1 MTLTIGVDVGGT
13 KIAAGVVTDRGEIVE
28 SLRRNTPARDK
39 VATEGAI
46 VSLVR
51 ELSSRYEVAAVGI
64 GAAGYVDAARST
76 VLFAPNLAWRNEPLR
91 ASVEKQ
97 VGLPV
102 VIENDANAAAWAEF
116 RFGAGADVNE
126 LLMVAVGTGIGGG
139 VVLDGHLFRG
149 SFGIASEFGHI
160 RLVPGGRL
168 CGCGNY
174 GCWEQYASGRA
185 LVRQVREVAKAGSPA
200 AARMLGQAGE
210 DPEAIT
216 GQVVT
221 EAAKDG
227 DPLAVEAF
235 NEVGRWLGEGLADL
249 VAVFDPAIIV
259 IGGGVSEAAELLL
272 GPARTGLE
280 HELAGRGHRPEPEL
294 RPASLA
300 NTAGVIGAADL
311 ARH

>member
-13 KIAAGVVTDRGEIVE
+13 KIAAGVVTEDGEIVE
-28 SLRRNTPARDK
+28 RQREVTPARDPR
-39 VATEGAI
+39 ATSAVI
-46 VSLVR
+46 VSLVDDLKSR
-51 ELSSRYEVAAVGI
+51 HDVSSVGI

-91 ASVEKQ
+91 ESVEAE

-116 RFGAGADVNE
+116 RFGAGEDVHE
-126 LLMVAVGTGIGGG
+126 LIMVAVGTGIGGG
-139 VVLDGHLFRG
+139 VVLDGVLFRG
-149 SFGIASEFGHI
+149 SFGIAAEFGHI
-160 RLVPGGRL
+160 RAVPNGRL

-185 LVRQVREVAKAGSPA
+185 LVRAVQEVARTGTPRAGGLLE
-200 AARMLGQAGE
+200 RAGG

-221 EAAKDG
+221 EAALAG
-227 DPLAVEAF
+227 DRLAVEAF
-235 NEVGRWLGEGLADL
+235 EDIGRWLGEGLADL
-249 VAVFDPAIIV
+249 VAVFDPAVIV
-259 IGGGVSEAAELLL
+259 IGGGVSEAGNLLFQ
-272 GPARTGLE
+272 PAKAAFHRE
-280 HELAGRGHRPEPEL
+280 VSGRGHRPEAEL
-294 RPASLA
+294 RPALLA
-300 NTAGVIGAADL
+300 NTAGLIGAADL